1 MMLQP
6 LGETP
11 SEWVMRWADRIA
23 PGGTVLDLASGR
35 GRHSR
40 FLQRLGHGV
49 LAVDRDAQ
57 ALQLLAGEPQI
68 ETLVFD
74 LEQGVWPFPERRFA
88 AVVVTNYLHR
98 PLMEHLRESLQPNGV
113 LIYETFAAGN
123 EQFGRPANPAFL
135 LRPGELLDLCHPHL
149 HVVAYEHLQV
159 SLPKPAVIQRIC
171 AINKLGG

>member
-1 MMLQP
+1 MMLQS

-11 SEWVMRWADRIA
+11 SEWVTRWAERIR
-23 PGGTVLDLASGR
+23 PGGTVLDLACGR

-40 FLQRLGHGV
+40 LLQRLGHSV
-49 LAVDRDAQ
+49 LAVDRDTQ

-68 ETLVFD
+68 ETLAFD
-74 LEQGVWPFPERRFA
+74 LEQGVWPFPQQRFD

-98 PLMEHLRESLQPNGV
+98 PLMEHVRSALKPDGV
-113 LIYETFAAGN
+113 LVYETFAAGN

-135 LRPGELLDLCHPHL
+135 LRPGELLDVCHPHL

-159 SLPKPAVIQRIC
+159 STPKPAVIQRIC
-171 AINKLGG
+171 AINKVGG